1 MRVLRFDKVFRTVTV
16 TAIRVA
22 TQALL
27 RNRLRTVLTAL
38 GISIGIASVMATV
51 ALGAG
56 GTAAIEAQLAALGE
70 DFVWIRPG
78 SANTG
83 GVRGG
88 AGSRRSLT
96 VQDALAIAPAVPEIE
111 ECSPIVNGREQM
123 IADGRNWNTRFIGV
137 SPEYFRIRQWIVDR
151 GAELGPY
158 DVESR
163 GKAAILGATVA
174 TELYGDTDPVG
185 STVRLGAFPFTVI
198 GVLRARGSDRSGINQ
213 DDVVVMPYTT
223 AQRSI
228 EGESWI
234 DEIICSTTSA
244 EATVVAEARVTNLLR
259 LRHNLGPGDEDDFN
273 LRRPQDILNVRLSS
287 AETLGFMLAA
297 VALVS
302 LLVGGIG
309 IMNIMLVSVAERTR
323 EIGLRLALGARQR
336 DIRFQFMV
344 EALMLGAVGAAIG
357 ILLGF
362 GASRVLTTWLGWET
376 IVSLEAVAAAVV
388 FAVAAG
394 FIFGY
399 VPARRASDLTPI
411 DALRNE

>member
-1 MRVLRFDKVFRTVTV
+1 
-16 TAIRVA
+16 
-22 TQALL
+22 
-27 RNRLRTVLTAL
+27 
-38 GISIGIASVMATV
+38 
-51 ALGAG
+51 
-56 GTAAIEAQLAALGE
+56 
-70 DFVWIRPG
+70 
-78 SANTG
+78 
-83 GVRGG
+83 
-88 AGSRRSLT
+88 
-96 VQDALAIAPAVPEIE
+96 
-111 ECSPIVNGREQM
+111 
-123 IADGRNWNTRFIGV
+123 
-137 SPEYFRIRQWIVDR
+137 
-151 GAELGPY
+151 
-158 DVESR
+158 
-163 GKAAILGATVA
+163 
-174 TELYGDTDPVG
+174 
-185 STVRLGAFPFTVI
+185 
-198 GVLRARGSDRSGINQ
+198 
-213 DDVVVMPYTT
+213 MPYTT

-376 IVSLEAVAAAVV
+376 IVSPEAVAAAVV

>member
-1 MRVLRFDKVFRTVTV
+1 MVFI
-16 TAIRVA
+16 AIRVA
-22 TQALL
+22 IQALL
-27 RNRLRTVLTAL
+27 RHRLRTLLTAL

-56 GTAAIEAQLAALGE
+56 GTSAIEAQLAALGE

-78 SANTG
+78 SANVR

-96 VQDALAIAPAVPEIE
+96 VEDALAIPEAVPEIGA
-111 ECSPIVNGREQM
+111 CSPVVNGREQM
-123 IADGRNWNTRFIGV
+123 IVGGHNWNTRFIGV
-137 SPEYFRIRQWIVDR
+137 SPEYFRIRQWTVDH
-151 GAELGPY
+151 GSELGPY
-158 DVESR
+158 DIESR
-163 GKAAILGATVA
+163 GKVAILGATVA
-174 TELYGDTDPVG
+174 AELYGDEDPVG
-185 STVRLGAFPFTVI
+185 TTIRFGPFPFAVI
-198 GVLRARGSDRSGINQ
+198 GVLRARGSDRSGLNQ
-213 DDVVVMPYTT
+213 DDVVVVPYTT

-234 DEIICSTTSA
+234 DEIVCSTTSA
-244 EATVVAEARVTNLLR
+244 ETTAVAEVRVADLLR
-259 LRHNLGPGDEDDFN
+259 LRHNLGAGDDADFN

-287 AETLGFMLAA
+287 AETLGFMLAS

-302 LLVGGIG
+302 LVVGGIG

-323 EIGLRLALGARQR
+323 EIGLRLAIGARQS
-336 DIRFQFMV
+336 DIRFQFMI
-344 EALMLGAVGAAIG
+344 EALMLGAVGAVLG
-357 ILLGF
+357 IALGF
-362 GASRVLTTWLGWET
+362 GASRALTAWLGWET
-376 IVSLEAVAAAVV
+376 IVSLNAILVAVV

-394 FIFGY
+394 LIFGY